1 MIRSH
6 RPPSPQRSSR
16 CAITHSSTLSA
27 YTDKVIQLPTTSS
40 KSTGTI
46 AAEGTLSFRT
56 NNTTKPKV
64 SIAAATPRASFPVN
78 GTALVVRPAPTDF
91 VEFKDIYD
99 HTIIDEPA
107 FDALMDEE
115 HKKLMFWSDT
125 VGVF

>member
-1 MIRSH
+1 M
-6 RPPSPQRSSR
+6 
-16 CAITHSSTLSA
+16 
-27 YTDKVIQLPTTSS
+27 
-40 KSTGTI
+40 
-46 AAEGTLSFRT
+46 SFRT

-91 VEFKDIYD
+91 VEFKGIYD